1 MLVHLK
7 GRDGP
12 HVVHGPLDGCLQG
25 AGLAMTVHQ
34 DHHLTG
40 IHHGANTYGQ
50 GVSGN
55 VLGFTAEE
63 TGVGYTGVGGQ
74 RLHTGSGAQG
84 RAGLVESDMTVRANT
99 TDEQVDAACLLDH
112 LLIVLAL
119 GHEVGGITIQDVDV
133 LLRTVN
139 MVEEVAGHESMVA
152 LGMGLRQTDIL
163 VHVESDHVLERDF
176 SGTVGLDEGV
186 IHPYRRRT
194 GRQTQHKLVIG
205 CRIELVDTRDD
216 VVCCPL

>member
-1 MLVHLK
+1 M
-7 GRDGP
+7 
-12 HVVHGPLDGCLQG
+12 
-25 AGLAMTVHQ
+25 
-34 DHHLTG
+34 
-40 IHHGANTYGQ
+40 
-50 GVSGN
+50 SGY
-55 VLGFTAEE
+55 VLGLTAKE
-63 TGVGYTGVGGQ
+63 TGVGNTGVGGQ

-84 RAGLVESDMTVRANT
+84 RAGLVEGDVTVRADT

-112 LLIVLAL
+112 LLIVPAL
-119 GHEVGGITIQDVDV
+119 GHEVGGITVQDVDV

-152 LGMGLRQTDIL
+152 LGMGRMGLRQTDIL